1 MTSNQEMIFQRARHQ
16 LPAIQGREGHPWKVW
31 GRGLWSGVVA
41 YWTRIWPGGQ
51 LGRYLLLVVV
61 SGLAVLLYAVSQ
73 WPSRD
78 VALLSFLMILSALAE
93 AVPIPLLGTSL
104 QGSTLSV
111 ASAMSF
117 AGLLLLGL
125 PGAVLVNCGSAVV
138 NGFYPK
144 RRPPYKFAFNA
155 ASFLLSAAAA
165 GALYQ
170 LMGGVVPV
178 ASSFHNLIVA
188 SLAAVT
194 YFLVNTGL
202 VSRAISLATNRSWRE
217 LWGNWQWLAVQYMTC
232 FAIAMA
238 MAMAQKILG
247 TLGFMILTL
256 PLALP
261 WYSIKLY
268 ARKTKEIAEHNER
281 LASINQVLD
290 WRVQELQT
298 LHQISLGLNQ
308 SQSLLGIL
316 NEIVH
321 AVSDLIDAS
330 GSAVL
335 LYEPDHETLRVGG
348 HIGFSSEYIAEAQ
361 PAFNGS
367 AARALREGR
376 PLVVSEQG
384 LATEMLSA
392 AAIREGVQA
401 AACLPLKVDGRIVG
415 GLDVCFKSAHSFTE
429 DELDILSILAQQAAV
444 AIHKAQL
451 LDQVHHS
458 YLNTIQALAATV
470 EAKDPYT
477 RGHSERV
484 CRLAVAMGQEMGL
497 DERRLQLLNL
507 AALLHD
513 IGKIGVPESILCK
526 PMSLTVEEML
536 LVRQHPVWAEPILR
550 HVPDMPELVTV
561 VRHHHERYDGQ
572 GYPDSVSSRAH
583 PLSAIICVADA
594 YDAMTSDRPYRAALS
609 HHAALEEVRRQAGTQ
624 FAPQVVEAFVEVM
637 AEQPTVLSLKDYR
650 VRPAA
655 AGTPMLA
662 QPAVQNVVAVEV
674 QRLLRVSQ

>member
-1 MTSNQEMIFQRARHQ
+1 MSCLTDGATISKREHSWRAWLRPLWLDLARHW
-16 LPAIQGREGHPWKVW
+16 ARVW
-31 GRGLWSGVVA
+31 
-41 YWTRIWPGGQ
+41 PEGQ

-61 SGLAVLLYAVSQ
+61 SGLAVLLYAASQ

-78 VALLSFLMILSALAE
+78 VALLSFLVILSALAE

-117 AGLLLLGL
+117 VGLLLLGL

-165 GALYQ
+165 GALYH

-178 ASSFHNLIVA
+178 VLSFHNLIVA

-202 VSRAISLATNRSWRE
+202 ISRAISLATNRSWRE

-238 MAMAQKILG
+238 MAIAQKILG
-247 TLGFMILTL
+247 TFGFMIFTL
-256 PLALP
+256 PLSLP

-268 ARKTKEIAEHNER
+268 AHKTKEIAEHNER

-298 LHQISLGLNQ
+298 LHQISLGLNH
-308 SQSLLGIL
+308 SPSLPSIL
-316 NEIVH
+316 NQIVH
-321 AVSDLIDAS
+321 AVSDLIDADA
-330 GSAVL
+330 SAIF
-335 LYEPDHETLRVGG
+335 LYEPDHESLRVGG
-348 HIGFSSEYIAEAQ
+348 HIGFSSEYVAGAQ
-361 PAFNGS
+361 LALNDS

-376 PLVVSEQG
+376 SLVIGEQG

-392 AAIREGVQA
+392 AAAREGIQA
-401 AACLPLKVDGRIVG
+401 AACLPLKVDGQIVG

-451 LDQVHHS
+451 LDKVHHS
-458 YLNTIQALAATV
+458 YLNTIQALAAAV

-497 DERRLQLLNL
+497 DERQLQLLSL
-507 AALLHD
+507 AALVHD

-526 PMSLTVEEML
+526 PTPLTAEEMQV
-536 LVRQHPVWAEPILR
+536 VRQHPVWAEPILR

-572 GYPDSVSSRAH
+572 GYPDGVSSRAH

-609 HHAALEEVRRQAGTQ
+609 HHEALEEIRRQTGTQ
-624 FAPQVVEAFVEVM
+624 FTPQVVEAFVEVM
-637 AEQPTVLSLKDYR
+637 AEQCEVLSLEDYR
-650 VRPAA
+650 IRS
-655 AGTPMLA
+655 
-662 QPAVQNVVAVEV
+662 AVSEAPVAVKPVMQNVVA
-674 QRLLRVSQ
+674 LGI